1 MLSLISPE
9 QAPHQIIETI
19 MWDIFR
25 RRRLLRT
32 SSVRSTQQWSTP
44 WRLARTCSHWRQR
57 PQHRLKNKTH
67 VKNCPTTVV
76 RVLAQFSL
84 QTPFSPYVRAG
95 LEQLY
100 QATNE
105 LAAAMKRVITSFQIK
120 IIRPLKKLTCKLWT
134 IAGDRSD
141 GEGDKGAKQGGNK
154 VKRVVFGFLEL
165 SHWTY
170 DWRWIYPIFND
181 LLN

>member
-1 MLSLISPE
+1 
-9 QAPHQIIETI
+9 

-25 RRRLLRT
+25 RKRLSRT
-32 SSVRSTQQWSTP
+32 SSARCTQQWSTR

-57 PQHRLKNKTH
+57 PQHRLKNKTD
-67 VKNCPTTVV
+67 VKFCPTTVV
-76 RVLAQFSL
+76 RVLAKFSL

-105 LAAAMKRVITSFQIK
+105 LAAAMKRVMTPFQIK
-120 IIRPLKKLTCKLWT
+120 IIWALKELTCKLWT

-141 GEGDKGAKQGGNK
+141 GEGDKGAKQGGDK

-170 DWRWIYPIFND
+170 EWRCIYPIFND
-181 LLN
+181 LPD